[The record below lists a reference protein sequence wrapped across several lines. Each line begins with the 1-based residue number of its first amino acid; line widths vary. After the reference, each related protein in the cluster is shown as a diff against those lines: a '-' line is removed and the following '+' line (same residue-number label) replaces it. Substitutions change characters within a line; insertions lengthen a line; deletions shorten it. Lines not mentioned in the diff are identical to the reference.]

1 MSKIIA
7 GRFDATVDADAA
19 VEALRRE
26 GFTRE
31 EIDSF
36 YVAPPGQNAMHPLGG
51 DAPHSSAGSRFAGVG
66 AVAGAIAG
74 GLLGMLIAWMVARD
88 YGAVVILFG
97 AGLGAYVGSFLGA
110 MRKLRG
116 GRRDEASIEHPVEP
130 KGGRMIAVNV
140 DRAGMDTRAIKV
152 LREFGAR
159 DVGRAEGDWRNG
171 WQDFDPRAPLMTP

>member
-1 MSKIIA
+1 MSRIIA

-19 VEALRRE
+19 MEALRRE
-26 GFTRE
+26 GFSRE

-36 YVAPPGQNAMHPLGG
+36 YVAPGGQHAMHPLGG
-51 DAPHSSAGSRFAGVG
+51 DAASSAGSRFAGVG
-66 AVAGAIAG
+66 AVAGALVG
-74 GLLGMLIAWMVARD
+74 GLIGMLIGFLVARD

-110 MRKLRG
+110 MRKVRG
-116 GRRDEASIEHPVEP
+116 GRPGEASIEHPVEP
-130 KGGRMIAVNV
+130 KGGRMIAALA
-140 DRAGMDTRAIKV
+140 DRPGMDARALKV

-159 DVGRAEGDWRNG
+159 DIGRAEGNWRNG

>member
-140 DRAGMDTRAIKV
+140 DRAGMDARAIKV

-171 WQDFDPRAPLMTP
+171 WKDFDPRAPLMTP